1 MARVLQLVASYY
13 LKMAISIPRADSR
26 CFKLTDRKA
35 YDIQRLFKDR
45 TGGTDMPQGEKRAH
59 LKERLLF
66 TNPTSISLSPISH
79 PTKKNSNN
87 SNNKRASR
95 NFKKHQETMRSFI
108 YTAALAATALLFSS
122 SVSEAA
128 PLQRRGYGQTGAL
141 ISETEYCIF
150 LPPVR
155 GGNIADNEDRAVA
168 FCNVQIPSAPNAGI
182 LPHGLIQSVH
192 FVENT
197 AQGWVQITGRL
208 NPSAYGLKK
217 SDEGGQY
224 DMRAPVG
231 ASFAGY
237 KAFVQITEPDSGIYC
252 LRACKNK
259 SNCPV
264 NKSEDGCVSV
274 IGGDYS

>member
-13 LKMAISIPRADSR
+13 LKM
-26 CFKLTDRKA
+26 A

-59 LKERLLF
+59 LKGRLLF
-66 TNPTSISLSPISH
+66 TNPTPISLSPISH
-79 PTKKNSNN
+79 PTKKTSNN
-87 SNNKRASR
+87 SNNKLASR
-95 NFKKHQETMRSFI
+95 NFKKLQETMRSFI
-108 YTAALAATALLFSS
+108 YTAALAATALLFSSS

-182 LPHGLIQSVH
+182 LPDGLIQSVH